1 MKGGEYG
8 APPEFD
14 KIIHE
19 RARLRILVYLAS
31 SQEAEVGFTDIK
43 KDLGMTAGNLSVQ
56 LGTLEE
62 AGYILLRKAFV
73 GKKPYTGASLTPIGE
88 MALERYLNEVE
99 SMLALLRDGKK

>member
-8 APPEFD
+8 TPPEFD

-31 SQEAEVGFTDIK
+31 SQEAETGFTDIK

-62 AGYILLRKAFV
+62 AGYIQLRKTYI
-73 GKKPYTGASLTPIGE
+73 GKKPYTGIRLTLTGAN
-88 MALERYLNEVE
+88 ALDRYLNDME
-99 SMLALLRDGKK
+99 SVLSSLRKSRK